1 VVVNGVIIFL
11 GVLLVAYGL
20 GSFPTGYLI
29 GIWLKGIDIRLVG
42 SGSTGATNVL
52 RTLGKG
58 PGLLVFIIDLGKGI
72 GAIALARSVD
82 HLPFTPPSVDIPSL
96 IALSGFLALVGHS
109 KSVWLGFTGGKS
121 VATSLGILLA
131 MNWVVALAA
140 VAVFTGVVGVTR
152 IVSISSISGA
162 IAVVIAMVVL
172 NEPIPYQ
179 LFAVIGGTYVI
190 WRHRSN
196 LKRLLKGTEPKLGQQ
211 VTTPPH

>member
-1 VVVNGVIIFL
+1 MVNGVIIFL

-52 RTLGKG
+52 RTLGRG

-72 GAIALARSVD
+72 AAIALARSVD

-96 IALSGFLALVGHS
+96 IAISGLLALVGHS

-196 LKRLLKGTEPKLGQQ
+196 LNRLLKGTEPKLGQK

>member
-1 VVVNGVIIFL
+1 MVNGVIIFL

-52 RTLGKG
+52 RTLGRG

-82 HLPFTPPSVDIPSL
+82 HLPFTPPSVDISSL
-96 IALSGFLALVGHS
+96 IAISGLLALVGHS

>member
-1 VVVNGVIIFL
+1 
-11 GVLLVAYGL
+11 
-20 GSFPTGYLI
+20 
-29 GIWLKGIDIRLVG
+29 
-42 SGSTGATNVL
+42 
-52 RTLGKG
+52 
-58 PGLLVFIIDLGKGI
+58 
-72 GAIALARSVD
+72 
-82 HLPFTPPSVDIPSL
+82 VDIPSL

-196 LKRLLKGTEPKLGQQ
+196 LKRLLKGTEPKLGQP

>member
-1 VVVNGVIIFL
+1 MVVNGVIIFL

-52 RTLGKG
+52 RTLGRG

>member
-1 VVVNGVIIFL
+1 MVNGVIIFL

-52 RTLGKG
+52 RTLGRG

-190 WRHRSN
+190 WCHRSN

>member
-1 VVVNGVIIFL
+1 MVNGVIIFL

-52 RTLGKG
+52 RTLGRG

-196 LKRLLKGTEPKLGQQ
+196 LNRLLKGTEPKLGQK

>member
-1 VVVNGVIIFL
+1 MNGVIIFL

-52 RTLGKG
+52 RTLGRG

>member
-1 VVVNGVIIFL
+1 MNGVIIFL

-52 RTLGKG
+52 RTLGRG

-72 GAIALARSVD
+72 AAIALARSVD

-96 IALSGFLALVGHS
+96 IAISGLLALVGHS

-196 LKRLLKGTEPKLGQQ
+196 LNRLLKGTEPKLGQK

>member
-1 VVVNGVIIFL
+1 MVNGVIIFL

-52 RTLGKG
+52 RTLGRG

-96 IALSGFLALVGHS
+96 IALSGLLALVGHS

-196 LKRLLKGTEPKLGQQ
+196 LNRLLKGTEPKLGQK

>member
-52 RTLGKG
+52 RTLGRG

>member
-1 VVVNGVIIFL
+1 MVNGVIIFL

-52 RTLGKG
+52 RTLGRG

-82 HLPFTPPSVDIPSL
+82 HMPFTPPSVDIPSL

>member
-1 VVVNGVIIFL
+1 MVNGVIIFL

-52 RTLGKG
+52 RTLGRG

-211 VTTPPH
+211 LTTPPH

>member
-1 VVVNGVIIFL
+1 MVNGVIIFL

-52 RTLGKG
+52 RTLGRG

>member
-1 VVVNGVIIFL
+1 VVNGVIIFL

-52 RTLGKG
+52 RTLGRG